1 MCGWLSVA
9 STVYKNIY
17 LNDFVTLVGPLEKES
32 HLKKFNLVMDDYYFG
47 EKTFEQAEIKMQ
59 STVIDKI
66 LERNALKNSDVS
78 LLVGGDLNNQIAIT
92 SYSAK
97 NYNFPLLGVYSAC
110 ATFVESLIVASN
122 FVAGANFKKVISIT
136 SSHNLTA
143 EKQFRYPIEYGAP
156 RPHTATFTTT
166 GAVSTLISRK
176 PSKIRI
182 ESSTIGTPVDM
193 GISDANNM
201 GAVMAPAAAS
211 TLMTHLTELKRD
223 IDYYDL
229 ILTGDLGCVGKKIL
243 EDYVE
248 TNYNVKMKKYLD
260 AGCELFLSSQETY
273 AGGSGPAC
281 LPLVLFNKILTTK
294 KYKKILIIATGALHS
309 VALVNQAKPIPAIA
323 HALSLEVE

>member
-1 MCGWLSVA
+1 MA
-9 STVYKNIY
+9 STKYKNIY
-17 LNDFVTLVGPLEKES
+17 LTDYVTLGGPLERES
-32 HLKKFNLVMDDYYFG
+32 HLKNFDFVMDDYYYG

-59 STVIDKI
+59 GEVIDKI
-66 LERNALKNSDVS
+66 LAKNALKNSDVS

-92 SYSAK
+92 SYNAK
-97 NYNFPLLGVYSAC
+97 NYNFPFLGVYSAC

-122 FVAGANFKKVISIT
+122 FVNSLGYRKILTIT

-156 RPHTATFTTT
+156 KPHTATFTTT
-166 GAVSTLISRK
+166 GAVATLVSK
-176 PSKIRI
+176 KESKIKI

-193 GISDANNM
+193 GISDANHM

-211 TLMTHLTELKRD
+211 TLMMHLQELNRNA
-223 IDYYDL
+223 DYYDL

-243 EDYVE
+243 EDYLE
-248 TNYNVKMKKYLD
+248 TNHNIKLKKYLD
-260 AGCELFLSSQETY
+260 AGCELFLDSQETY

-294 KYKKILIIATGALHS
+294 KYKKI
-309 VALVNQAKPIPAIA
+309 
-323 HALSLEVE
+323 

>member
-1 MCGWLSVA
+1 MA
-9 STVYKNIY
+9 STKYKNIY
-17 LNDFVTLVGPLEKES
+17 LTDYVTLGGPLERES
-32 HLKKFNLVMDDYYFG
+32 HLKNFDFVMDDYYYG

-59 STVIDKI
+59 GEVIDKI
-66 LERNALKNSDVS
+66 LKKNALKNSDVS

-92 SYSAK
+92 SYNAK
-97 NYNFPLLGVYSAC
+97 NYNFPFLGVYSAC

-122 FVAGANFKKVISIT
+122 FVNSLGYRKILTIT

-143 EKQFRYPIEYGAP
+143 EKQFRYPTEYGAP
-156 RPHTATFTTT
+156 KPHTATFTTT
-166 GAVSTLISRK
+166 GAVATLVSK
-176 PSKIRI
+176 KESKIKI

-193 GISDANNM
+193 GISDANHM

-211 TLMTHLTELKRD
+211 TLMMHLQELNRSA
-223 IDYYDL
+223 DYYDL

-243 EDYVE
+243 EDYLE
-248 TNYNVKMKKYLD
+248 TNHNIKLKKYLD
-260 AGCELFLSSQETY
+260 AGCELFLDSQETY

-323 HALSLEVE
+323 HALSLEVL

>member
-1 MCGWLSVA
+1 MA
-9 STVYKNIY
+9 STKYKNIY
-17 LNDFVTLVGPLEKES
+17 LTDYVTLGGPLERES
-32 HLKKFNLVMDDYYFG
+32 HLKNFDFVMDDYYYG

-59 STVIDKI
+59 GEVIDKI
-66 LERNALKNSDVS
+66 LKKNALKNSDVS

-92 SYSAK
+92 SYNAK
-97 NYNFPLLGVYSAC
+97 NYNFPFLGVYSAC

-122 FVAGANFKKVISIT
+122 FVNSLGYRKILTIT

-156 RPHTATFTTT
+156 KPHTATFTTT
-166 GAVSTLISRK
+166 GAVATLVSK
-176 PSKIRI
+176 KESKIKI

-193 GISDANNM
+193 GISDANHM

-211 TLMTHLTELKRD
+211 TLMMNLQELNRNA
-223 IDYYDL
+223 DYYDL

-243 EDYVE
+243 EDYLE
-248 TNYNVKMKKYLD
+248 TNHNIKLKKYLD
-260 AGCELFLSSQETY
+260 AGCELFLDSQETY

-323 HALSLEVE
+323 HALSLEVL

>member
-1 MCGWLSVA
+1 MA
-9 STVYKNIY
+9 STKYKNIY
-17 LNDFVTLVGPLEKES
+17 LTDYVTLGGPLERES
-32 HLKKFNLVMDDYYFG
+32 HLKNFDFVMDDYYYG

-59 STVIDKI
+59 GDVIDKI
-66 LERNALKNSDVS
+66 LEKNALKNSDVS

-92 SYSAK
+92 SYNAK
-97 NYNFPLLGVYSAC
+97 NYNFPFLGVYSAC

-122 FVAGANFKKVISIT
+122 FVNSLGYRKILTIT

-156 RPHTATFTTT
+156 KPHTATFTTT
-166 GAVSTLISRK
+166 GAVATLVSK
-176 PSKIRI
+176 KESKIKI

-193 GISDANNM
+193 GISDANHM

-211 TLMTHLTELKRD
+211 TLMMHLQELNRSA
-223 IDYYDL
+223 DYYDL
-229 ILTGDLGCVGKKIL
+229 ILTGDLGCDNKKIL
-243 EDYVE
+243 EDYLE
-248 TNYNVKMKKYLD
+248 TNHNIKLKKYLD
-260 AGCELFLSSQETY
+260 AGCELFLDSQETY
-273 AGGSGPAC
+273 AGGSGPSC

-323 HALSLEVE
+323 HALSLEVL

>member
-1 MCGWLSVA
+1 MA
-9 STVYKNIY
+9 SKQFKNIY

-32 HLKKFNLVMDDYYFG
+32 HLKKYNLIMDDYYYG

-59 STVIDKI
+59 KSVIDQLLKQ
-66 LERNALKNSDVS
+66 NSLKNADIF
-78 LLVGGDLNNQIAIT
+78 LLVGGDLTNQIAIT

-97 NYNFPLLGVYSAC
+97 NYNFPFLGLYSAC
-110 ATFVESLIVASN
+110 ATFVESLIVAAT
-122 FVAGANFKKVISIT
+122 FVESGCKKVIGVT

-166 GAVSTLISRK
+166 GAISTLISK
-176 PSKIRI
+176 KESKLKI
-182 ESSTIGTPVDM
+182 ESATIGTPIDM

-211 TLMTHLTELKRD
+211 TLMLHLTELKRD
-223 IDYYDL
+223 INYYDL
-229 ILTGDLGCVGKKIL
+229 ILTGDLGCVGAKIL
-243 EDYVE
+243 EDYLL
-248 TNYNVKMKKYLD
+248 TNYNIKMKKYLD

-281 LPLVLFNKILTTK
+281 LPLVFFNKILTTK
-294 KYKKILIIATGALHS
+294 KYKKILLIATGALHS
-309 VALVNQAKPIPAIA
+309 VALVNQANPIPGIA
-323 HALSLEVE
+323 HAISLEVL

>member
-1 MCGWLSVA
+1 MA
-9 STVYKNIY
+9 STIYKNIY

-59 STVIDKI
+59 STVVDKI
-66 LERNALKNSDVS
+66 LERNVLKNSDVS

-97 NYNFPLLGVYSAC
+97 NYNFPFLGVYSAC

-122 FVAGANFKKVISIT
+122 FVANANFKKVISIT

-176 PSKIRI
+176 PSKIKI

-193 GISDANNM
+193 GINDANNM

-211 TLMTHLTELKRD
+211 TLMTHLTELKRN

-229 ILTGDLGCVGKKIL
+229 VLTGDLGCVGKKIL
-243 EDYVE
+243 EDFLE
-248 TNYNVKMKKYLD
+248 TNYNIKIKKYLD
-260 AGCELFLSSQETY
+260 AGCELFLDSQETY

-281 LPLVLFNKILTTK
+281 LPFVLFNKILTTK

-309 VALVNQAKPIPAIA
+309 VALVNQSKPIPAIA

>member
-1 MCGWLSVA
+1 MA
-9 STVYKNIY
+9 STKYKNIY
-17 LNDFVTLVGPLEKES
+17 LTDYVTLGGPLERES
-32 HLKKFNLVMDDYYFG
+32 HLKNFDFVMDDYYYG

-59 STVIDKI
+59 GEVIDKI
-66 LERNALKNSDVS
+66 LKKNALKNSDVS

-92 SYSAK
+92 SYNAK
-97 NYNFPLLGVYSAC
+97 NYNFPFLGVYSAC

-122 FVAGANFKKVISIT
+122 FVNSLGYRKILTIT

-143 EKQFRYPIEYGAP
+143 EKQFRYPTEYGAP

-166 GAVSTLISRK
+166 GAVATLVSK
-176 PSKIRI
+176 KESKIKI

-193 GISDANNM
+193 GISDANHM

-211 TLMTHLTELKRD
+211 TLMMHLQELNRSA
-223 IDYYDL
+223 DYYDL

-243 EDYVE
+243 EDYLE
-248 TNYNVKMKKYLD
+248 TNHNIKLKKYLD
-260 AGCELFLSSQETY
+260 AGCELFLDSQETY

-294 KYKKILIIATGALHS
+294 KYKKI
-309 VALVNQAKPIPAIA
+309 
-323 HALSLEVE
+323 

>member
-1 MCGWLSVA
+1 MA
-9 STVYKNIY
+9 SKQYKNVY
-17 LNDFVTLVGPLEKES
+17 LNDYVTLVGPLERES
-32 HLKKFNLVMDDYYFG
+32 HLKKYNLVMDDYYYG

-59 STVIDKI
+59 KTVITRL
-66 LERNALKNSDVS
+66 LEQNSLQNSEIS
-78 LLVGGDLNNQIAIT
+78 LLIGGDLTNQIAIT

-97 NYNFPLLGVYSAC
+97 NFNFPFLGLYSAC

-122 FVAGANFKKVISIT
+122 FVESSGFKKIIGIT

-166 GAVSTLISRK
+166 GAVATLISKK
-176 PSKIRI
+176 PSKIKI
-182 ESSTIGTPVDM
+182 EASTIGTPVDM

-211 TLMTHLTELKRD
+211 TLVTHLTELKRD
-223 IDYYDL
+223 VNYYDL
-229 ILTGDLGCVGKKIL
+229 ILTGDLGCVGAKIL
-243 EDYVE
+243 EDYLE
-248 TNYNVKMKKYLD
+248 TNYHIKMKKYLD
-260 AGCELFLSSQETY
+260 AGCELFLDSQETY

-281 LPLVLFNKILTTK
+281 LPLVLFNKALTTK
-294 KYKKILIIATGALHS
+294 RYKKILIIATGALHS
-309 VALVNQAKPIPAIA
+309 VSLVNQQQTIPGIA

>member
-1 MCGWLSVA
+1 MA
-9 STVYKNIY
+9 STIYKNIY

-59 STVIDKI
+59 STVVDKI
-66 LERNALKNSDVS
+66 LERNVLKNSDVS

-97 NYNFPLLGVYSAC
+97 NYNFPFLGVYSAC

-122 FVAGANFKKVISIT
+122 FVANANFKKVISIT

-176 PSKIRI
+176 PSKIKI

-193 GISDANNM
+193 GINDANNM

-211 TLMTHLTELKRD
+211 TLMTHLTELKRN

-229 ILTGDLGCVGKKIL
+229 VLTGDLGCVGKKIL
-243 EDYVE
+243 EDFLE
-248 TNYNVKMKKYLD
+248 TNYNIKIKKYLD
-260 AGCELFLSSQETY
+260 AGCELFLDSQETY
-273 AGGSGPAC
+273 AGCSGPAC

-309 VALVNQAKPIPAIA
+309 VALVNQSKPIPAIA

>member
-1 MCGWLSVA
+1 MA
-9 STVYKNIY
+9 SKQFKNIY

-32 HLKKFNLVMDDYYFG
+32 HLKKYNLIMDDYYYG

-59 STVIDKI
+59 KSVIDQLLKQ
-66 LERNALKNSDVS
+66 NSLKNADIS
-78 LLVGGDLNNQIAIT
+78 LLVGGDLTNQIAIT

-97 NYNFPLLGVYSAC
+97 NYNFPFLGLYSAC
-110 ATFVESLIVASN
+110 ATFVESLIVAAT
-122 FVAGANFKKVISIT
+122 FVESGCKKVIGVT

-166 GAVSTLISRK
+166 GAISTLISK
-176 PSKIRI
+176 KESKIKI
-182 ESSTIGTPVDM
+182 ESATIGTPVDM

-211 TLMTHLTELKRD
+211 TLMLHLTELKRD
-223 IDYYDL
+223 INYYDL
-229 ILTGDLGCVGKKIL
+229 ILTGDLGCVGAKIL
-243 EDYVE
+243 EDYLL
-248 TNYNVKMKKYLD
+248 TNYNIKMKKYLD

-281 LPLVLFNKILTTK
+281 LPLVFFNKILTTK
-294 KYKKILIIATGALHS
+294 KYKKILLIATGALHS
-309 VALVNQAKPIPAIA
+309 VALVNQANPIPGIA
-323 HALSLEVE
+323 HAISLEVL

>member
-1 MCGWLSVA
+1 MA
-9 STVYKNIY
+9 STKYKNIY
-17 LNDFVTLVGPLEKES
+17 LTDYVTLGGPLERES
-32 HLKKFNLVMDDYYFG
+32 HLKNFDFVMDDYYYG

-59 STVIDKI
+59 GEVIDKI
-66 LERNALKNSDVS
+66 LKKNALKNSDVS

-92 SYSAK
+92 SYNAK
-97 NYNFPLLGVYSAC
+97 NYNFPFLGVYSAC

-122 FVAGANFKKVISIT
+122 FVNSLGYRKILTIT

-143 EKQFRYPIEYGAP
+143 EKQFRYPTEYGAP

-166 GAVSTLISRK
+166 GAVATLVSK
-176 PSKIRI
+176 KESKIKI

-193 GISDANNM
+193 GINDANHM

-211 TLMTHLTELKRD
+211 TLMMHLQELNRSA
-223 IDYYDL
+223 DYYDL

-243 EDYVE
+243 EDYLE
-248 TNYNVKMKKYLD
+248 TNHNIKLKKYLD
-260 AGCELFLSSQETY
+260 AGCELFLDSQETY

-323 HALSLEVE
+323 HALSLEVL

>member
-1 MCGWLSVA
+1 MA
-9 STVYKNIY
+9 STKYTNVY
-17 LNDFVTLVGPLEKES
+17 LNDYFTLVGPLEKES
-32 HLKKFNLVMDDYYFG
+32 HLKHFNLPMDDYYFG
-47 EKTFEQAEIKMQ
+47 QKTFEQAEIKMQ
-59 STVIDKI
+59 SVVIDNI
-66 LERNALKNSDVS
+66 LKRNCLNNSDIS
-78 LLVGGDLNNQIAIT
+78 LLVGGDLTNQIAIT

-97 NYNFPLLGVYSAC
+97 NYNFPFLGIYSAC

-122 FVAGANFKKVISIT
+122 FVGFADYKKIISVT

-166 GAVSTLISRK
+166 GAISTLISRK
-176 PSKIRI
+176 PSKIKI

-211 TLMTHLTELKRD
+211 TLACHLKELNRS

-229 ILTGDLGCVGKKIL
+229 VLTGDLGCVGAKIL
-243 EDYVE
+243 EEYLAK
-248 TNYNVKMKKYLD
+248 NHNIKMKKYLD
-260 AGCELFLSSQETY
+260 AGCELFLDSQETY

-281 LPLVLFNKILTTK
+281 LPLVLFNKILESK

-309 VALVNQAKPIPAIA
+309 VALVNQKMPIPAIA
-323 HALSLEVE
+323 HALSLEVS

>member
-1 MCGWLSVA
+1 MA
-9 STVYKNIY
+9 STKYKNIY
-17 LNDFVTLVGPLEKES
+17 LTDYVTLGGPLERES
-32 HLKKFNLVMDDYYFG
+32 HLKNFDFVMDDYYYG

-59 STVIDKI
+59 GEVIDKI
-66 LERNALKNSDVS
+66 LKKNALKNSDVS

-92 SYSAK
+92 SYNAK
-97 NYNFPLLGVYSAC
+97 NYNFPFLGVYSAC

-122 FVAGANFKKVISIT
+122 FVNSLGYRKILTIT

-143 EKQFRYPIEYGAP
+143 EKQFRYPTEYGAP
-156 RPHTATFTTT
+156 KPHTATFTTT
-166 GAVSTLISRK
+166 GAVATLVSK
-176 PSKIRI
+176 KESKIKI

-193 GISDANNM
+193 GISDANHM

-211 TLMTHLTELKRD
+211 TLMMHLQELNRNA
-223 IDYYDL
+223 DYYDL

-243 EDYVE
+243 EDYLE
-248 TNYNVKMKKYLD
+248 TNHNIKLKKYLD
-260 AGCELFLSSQETY
+260 AGCELFLDSQETY

-323 HALSLEVE
+323 HALSLEVL

>member
-1 MCGWLSVA
+1 MA
-9 STVYKNIY
+9 STKYKNIY
-17 LNDFVTLVGPLEKES
+17 LTDYVTLGGPLERES
-32 HLKKFNLVMDDYYFG
+32 HLKNFDFVMDDYYYG

-59 STVIDKI
+59 GDVIDKI
-66 LERNALKNSDVS
+66 LEKNALKNSDVS

-92 SYSAK
+92 SYNAK
-97 NYNFPLLGVYSAC
+97 NYNFPFLGVYSAC

-122 FVAGANFKKVISIT
+122 FVNFLGYRKILTIT

-156 RPHTATFTTT
+156 KPHTATFTTT
-166 GAVSTLISRK
+166 GAVATLVSK
-176 PSKIRI
+176 KESKIKI

-193 GISDANNM
+193 GISDANHM

-211 TLMTHLTELKRD
+211 TLMMHLQELNRNA
-223 IDYYDL
+223 DYYDL

-243 EDYVE
+243 EDYLE
-248 TNYNVKMKKYLD
+248 TNHNIKLKKYLD
-260 AGCELFLSSQETY
+260 AGCELFLDSQETY

-323 HALSLEVE
+323 HALSLEVL